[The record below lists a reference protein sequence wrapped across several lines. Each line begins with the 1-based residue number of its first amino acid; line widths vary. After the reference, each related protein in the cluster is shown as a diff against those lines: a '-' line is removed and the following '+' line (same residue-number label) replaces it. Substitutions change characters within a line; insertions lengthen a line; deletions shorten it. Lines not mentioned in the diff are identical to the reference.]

1 MRLMLRT
8 ALIGA
13 MTLAP
18 ATAFAWLPFHPS
30 LPEQA
35 ARDIASQ
42 NGVVAIDDVDPTF
55 DADWKI
61 KGYDALGNWVVII
74 LDGRTGAVERAELE
88 AR

>member
-18 ATAFAWLPFHPS
+18 ATAFAWLPFQPT

-35 ARDIASQ
+35 ARDMATQ
-42 NGVVAIDDVDPTF
+42 YGVVAIDDVYPTF

-61 KGYDALGNWVVII
+61 KGYDAMGNWVEII
-74 LDGRTGAVERAELE
+74 LDGRTGAVERAVVE